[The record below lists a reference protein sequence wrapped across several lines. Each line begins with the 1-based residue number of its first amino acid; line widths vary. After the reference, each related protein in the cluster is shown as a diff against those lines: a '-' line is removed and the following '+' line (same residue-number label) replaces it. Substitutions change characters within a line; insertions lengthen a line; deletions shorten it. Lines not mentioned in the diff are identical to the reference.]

1 MVVWCVVVRPVR
13 QGWSLWTSVTVKS
26 ASRELSGVCW
36 PSDGKWEGRLLLSSR
51 GGDDDFSL
59 AEPGAH
65 RRAVLLSTDDARARR
80 ARWPVPTTTVHRVPS
95 RAGEAPNA
103 ERSVRSRGDAINLE
117 SRFPGSNHADPRCRL
132 RLLPSSAFRL
142 HFGTDDGGL
151 LLSMCPS
158 PHSTS
163 HLPPIR
169 ALMDDGSWTV
179 DGIEGFESKN
189 TTRRRCSPSASMEG
203 CRSRRCYMQRGRA
216 GLTWLRQ

>member
-1 MVVWCVVVRPVR
+1 M
-13 QGWSLWTSVTVKS
+13 
-26 ASRELSGVCW
+26 
-36 PSDGKWEGRLLLSSR
+36 
-51 GGDDDFSL
+51 
-59 AEPGAH
+59 
-65 RRAVLLSTDDARARR
+65 
-80 ARWPVPTTTVHRVPS
+80 
-95 RAGEAPNA
+95 
-103 ERSVRSRGDAINLE
+103 RSRGDAINLE

-179 DGIEGFESKN
+179 DGMEGFESKN
-189 TTRRRCSPSASMEG
+189 ITRRRCSPSASMEG

-216 GLTWLRQ
+216 GLTWLRQYCQLQAVSPSCLQIQDTETKKGNPKRDGGRDLAASCPSCTSCTSCSGGHSLVPLLLTIDRENTRSFPVPSTRRAHCGALGC